1 MGKVPLLICCL
12 SYKMHSTYL
21 LRMFNDCVAILFM
34 NLCILF
40 SLKNKWGLSV
50 VLYSVALSIK
60 MNILLYLPGLLL
72 VINWT
77 YNYVATLSTVLF
89 VVGFQLLIALPFL
102 QTNPS
107 GYFKMAFDFSRVFDQ
122 KESAYW
128 QFIPE
133 STFTSKPFHNLL
145 LVLHV
150 LFLLIFLWRKAV
162 YGFSIKSK
170 LRSLNLPTSLSDFIS
185 PKQGVSQKPEH
196 IAYVL
201 FFTHFIGIFFSRS
214 FHIQYYTWYIY
225 TLPFLLCYKQRSLW
239 KIGLFLLL
247 EIAYVQYPPKL
258 YSSVMVFA
266 LHLAFLAMFDRMF
279 DKVTPDVFRVEG
291 VKKGR

>member
-1 MGKVPLLICCL
+1 
-12 SYKMHSTYL
+12 MHSTYL

-40 SLKNKWGLSV
+40 SLQNKWGLSV
-50 VLYSVALSIK
+50 LLYSFALSIK

-72 VINWT
+72 VLNWT
-77 YNYVATLSTVLF
+77 FNYLTTLGTLVF
-89 VVGFQLLIALPFL
+89 VVGFQVLIALPFL
-102 QTNPS
+102 QTNPG

-128 QFIPE
+128 QFVPE
-133 STFTSKPFHNLL
+133 ETFRSKAFHNGL

-150 LFLLIFLWRKAV
+150 LSLLVFLYRKAV
-162 YGFSIKSK
+162 CGSSIRSK
-170 LRSLNLPTSLSDFIS
+170 LRSLNLPSSLKDLTS
-185 PKQGVSQKPEH
+185 PGQGVYQKPEH

-225 TLPFLLCYKQRSLW
+225 TLPFLLCYGQRSLW
-239 KIGLFLLL
+239 KIGLFGLL
-247 EIAYVQYPPKL
+247 EVAYVQYPPKL
-258 YSSVMVFA
+258 YSSVMVFV
-266 LHLAFLAMFDRMF
+266 LHLGFLCLFDRMF
-279 DKVTPDVFRVEG
+279 GKVTPEVFRVKEKEKEEKEKEKDKK
-291 VKKGR
+291 KKGR